1 MIKVCRVSTF
11 FLRLLQIYHTFSQKV
26 LDKSLTSVYTVYV
39 EWVKGKDMT
48 DKETIEMLALQVE
61 QLSEDVR
68 GLTYTVQDLVAIIGI
83 ESVEHDKFG
92 LIQNPSNA

>member
-1 MIKVCRVSTF
+1 
-11 FLRLLQIYHTFSQKV
+11 
-26 LDKSLTSVYTVYV
+26 
-39 EWVKGKDMT
+39 MT
-48 DKETIEMLALQVE
+48 DKETIEVLALQAKVSAGLALQVE

-92 LIQNPSNA
+92 LVRYEAKV

>member
-1 MIKVCRVSTF
+1 MLAWVCRV
-11 FLRLLQIYHTFSQKV
+11 RKE
-26 LDKSLTSVYTVYV
+26 KR
-39 EWVKGKDMT
+39 MT

-68 GLTYTVQDLVAIIGI
+68 GLTYTVQDLVAVIGI

-92 LIQNPSNA
+92 LIRNPSNA

>member
-1 MIKVCRVSTF
+1 
-11 FLRLLQIYHTFSQKV
+11 
-26 LDKSLTSVYTVYV
+26 
-39 EWVKGKDMT
+39 MT
-48 DKETIEMLALQVE
+48 DKEIIEGLTLPVE

-92 LIQNPSNA
+92 LIRNP

>member
-11 FLRLLQIYHTFSQKV
+11 FLRLLQKYHTFSQKV

-39 EWVKGKDMT
+39 EWVKGKEMT

-92 LIQNPSNA
+92 LIRNPSNA

>member
-1 MIKVCRVSTF
+1 
-11 FLRLLQIYHTFSQKV
+11 
-26 LDKSLTSVYTVYV
+26 
-39 EWVKGKDMT
+39 MT
-48 DKETIEMLALQVE
+48 DKETIESLALQIE

-83 ESVEHDKFG
+83 ESVEHDKLG